1 MLLLLIETDG
11 DDEIVVV
18 DDDVSLGSS
27 WILSLDF
34 LSLFYVDVSISNV
47 DS

>member
-18 DDDVSLGSS
+18 DDDVSFESS

-34 LSLFYVDVSISNV
+34 YLFLG
-47 DS
+47 